1 MSGFF
6 IFVLSMSCEKFNEL
20 IECVNAEVDK
30 TVKEYEVIRAG
41 YLLYEPWMNALNE
54 SIPEG
59 DFTPQL
65 HNASGLYVDFPFR
78 SKRDNLGIN
87 IGIQL
92 KIGRDGKP
100 KAAFS
105 TTSTH
110 LITFPGKTKISKY
123 NIISTYPELIKYY
136 DLIHKESVINKEMF
150 FQVKTFFDVE
160 PLIKYLKII
169 KESVKNE
176 NYALLK
182 AYFDD
187 ERTERALREI
197 TDC

>member
-20 IECVNAEVDK
+20 IECVNAEIDK
-30 TVKEYEVIRAG
+30 TVKEYEEIRSG

-59 DFTPQL
+59 DFTPQFC
-65 HNASGLYVDFPFR
+65 NACELYVDFPFR
-78 SKRDNLGIN
+78 SRRDNLGISV
-87 IGIQL
+87 GIQL
-92 KIGRDGKP
+92 KIGQNGEP
-100 KAAFS
+100 NATFS
-105 TTSTH
+105 TGTH
-110 LITFPGKTKISKY
+110 LITFPSKTRISKY
-123 NIISTYPELIKYY
+123 NIMCTYPELIKYY
-136 DLIHKESVINKEMF
+136 DLILKESVINKEMF
-150 FQVKTFFDVE
+150 FQVKTFFDVG
-160 PLIKYLKII
+160 PLVKYLKII

-187 ERTERALREI
+187 ERTERALKEI

>member
-1 MSGFF
+1 
-6 IFVLSMSCEKFNEL
+6 MSCEKFNEL
-20 IECVNAEVDK
+20 IECVNAEIDK
-30 TVKEYEVIRAG
+30 TVKEYEEIRSG
-41 YLLYEPWMNALNE
+41 YLLYEPWMNALND

-65 HNASGLYVDFPFR
+65 HNDSGLYVDFPFR
-78 SKRDNLGIN
+78 SRRDNLGISV
-87 IGIQL
+87 GIQL

-105 TTSTH
+105 NGTH
-110 LITFPGKTKISKY
+110 LITFPSKTRISKY
-123 NIISTYPELIKYY
+123 NIICTYPELIKYY
-136 DLIHKESVINKEMF
+136 DLILKESVINKEIY

-160 PLIKYLKII
+160 PLVEYLKII

-187 ERTERALREI
+187 ERTKKALMEI

>member
-20 IECVNAEVDK
+20 IECVNVEIDK
-30 TVKEYEVIRAG
+30 TVKEYEEIRSG

-59 DFTPQL
+59 VFTPQFC
-65 HNASGLYVDFPFR
+65 NACELYVDFPFR
-78 SKRDNLGIN
+78 SRRDNLGISV
-87 IGIQL
+87 GIQL

-105 TTSTH
+105 NGTH
-110 LITFPGKTKISKY
+110 LITFPSKTRISKY
-123 NIISTYPELIKYY
+123 NIICTYPELIKYY
-136 DLIHKESVINKEMF
+136 DLILKESVINKEMF
-150 FQVKTFFDVE
+150 FQLKTFFDVE
-160 PLIKYLKII
+160 PLVKYLKII

-187 ERTERALREI
+187 ERTERALKEI

>member
-1 MSGFF
+1 
-6 IFVLSMSCEKFNEL
+6 MSCEKFNEL
-20 IECVNAEVDK
+20 IECVNAEIDK
-30 TVKEYEVIRAG
+30 TVKEYEEIRSG

-59 DFTPQL
+59 DFTPQFR
-65 HNASGLYVDFPFR
+65 NACGLYVDFPFR
-78 SKRDNLGIN
+78 SRRDNLGISV
-87 IGIQL
+87 GIQL

-105 TTSTH
+105 NGTH
-110 LITFPGKTKISKY
+110 LITFPSKTRISKY
-123 NIISTYPELIKYY
+123 NIICTYPELIKYY
-136 DLIHKESVINKEMF
+136 DLILKESVINKEIY

-160 PLIKYLKII
+160 PLIEYLKII

-176 NYALLK
+176 NYVLLK

-187 ERTERALREI
+187 ERTKKALMEI

>member
-1 MSGFF
+1 
-6 IFVLSMSCEKFNEL
+6 MSCEKFNEL
-20 IECVNAEVDK
+20 IECVNAEIDK
-30 TVKEYEVIRAG
+30 TVKEYEEIRSG
-41 YLLYEPWMNALNE
+41 YLLYEPWMNALND

-65 HNASGLYVDFPFR
+65 RNACGLYVDFPFR
-78 SKRDNLGIN
+78 SRRDSLGISV
-87 IGIQL
+87 GIQL

-100 KAAFS
+100 KAVFS
-105 TTSTH
+105 TGTH
-110 LITFPGKTKISKY
+110 LITFPSKTRISKY
-123 NIISTYPELIKYY
+123 NIICTYPELIKYY

-160 PLIKYLKII
+160 SLVKYLKII

>member
-1 MSGFF
+1 
-6 IFVLSMSCEKFNEL
+6 MSCEKFNEL
-20 IECVNAEVDK
+20 IECVNAEIDK
-30 TVKEYEVIRAG
+30 TVKEYEEIRSG

-59 DFTPQL
+59 DFTPQFC
-65 HNASGLYVDFPFR
+65 NACELYVDFPFR
-78 SKRDNLGIN
+78 SRRDNLGISV
-87 IGIQL
+87 GIQL

-105 TTSTH
+105 NGTH
-110 LITFPGKTKISKY
+110 LITFPSKTRISKY
-123 NIISTYPELIKYY
+123 NIICTYPELIKYY
-136 DLIHKESVINKEMF
+136 DLILKESVINKEMF

-160 PLIKYLKII
+160 PLVKYLKII

-187 ERTERALREI
+187 ERTEKALSEI

>member
-20 IECVNAEVDK
+20 IECVNAEIDK
-30 TVKEYEVIRAG
+30 TVKEYEEIRSG

-65 HNASGLYVDFPFR
+65 YNASGLYVDFPFR
-78 SKRDNLGIN
+78 SRRDNLGISV
-87 IGIQL
+87 GIQL

-105 TTSTH
+105 NGTH
-110 LITFPGKTKISKY
+110 LITFPSKTRISKY
-123 NIISTYPELIKYY
+123 NIICTYPELIKYY

-160 PLIKYLKII
+160 PLVKYLKII

>member
-1 MSGFF
+1 
-6 IFVLSMSCEKFNEL
+6 MSCEKFNEL
-20 IECVNAEVDK
+20 IECVNAEIDK
-30 TVKEYEVIRAG
+30 TVKEYEEIRAG

-65 HNASGLYVDFPFR
+65 HNDSGLYVDFPFR
-78 SKRDNLGIN
+78 SRRDNLGISV
-87 IGIQL
+87 GIQL
-92 KIGRDGKP
+92 KIGPDGKP
-100 KAAFS
+100 KATFS
-105 TTSTH
+105 NSTH
-110 LITFPGKTKISKY
+110 LITFPSKTRISKY
-123 NIISTYPELIKYY
+123 NIIRTYPELNKYY
-136 DLIHKESVINKEMF
+136 DLIFKESVINKEIY
-150 FQVKTFFDVE
+150 FQSKTFFDVE
-160 PLIKYLKII
+160 PLIEYLKII

-187 ERTERALREI
+187 ERTKKALMEI

>member
-30 TVKEYEVIRAG
+30 TVKEYEEIRAG

-65 HNASGLYVDFPFR
+65 RHASGLYVDFPFR

-87 IGIQL
+87 VGIQL

-105 TTSTH
+105 NGTH
-110 LITFPGKTKISKY
+110 LITFPSKTRISKY
-123 NIISTYPELIKYY
+123 NIICTYPELIKYY
-136 DLIHKESVINKEMF
+136 DLILKESVINKDMF

-187 ERTERALREI
+187 ERTEKALSEI

>member
-1 MSGFF
+1 
-6 IFVLSMSCEKFNEL
+6 MSCEKFNEL
-20 IECVNAEVDK
+20 IDCVNAEVDK
-30 TVKEYEVIRAG
+30 TVKEYEEIRAG
-41 YLLYEPWMNALNE
+41 YLLYEPWMNALND

-65 HNASGLYVDFPFR
+65 RNACGLYVDFPFR
-78 SKRDNLGIN
+78 SRRDNFGISV
-87 IGIQL
+87 GIQL
-92 KIGRDGKP
+92 KIGPDGKP
-100 KAAFS
+100 KAVFS
-105 TTSTH
+105 NSTH
-110 LITFPGKTKISKY
+110 LITFPSKTRISKY
-123 NIISTYPELIKYY
+123 NIICTYPELIRYY
-136 DLIHKESVINKEMF
+136 DLICKESVINKEMF

-160 PLIKYLKII
+160 PLVKYLKII

-187 ERTERALREI
+187 ERTERTLKEI

>member
-1 MSGFF
+1 
-6 IFVLSMSCEKFNEL
+6 MSCEKFNEL
-20 IECVNAEVDK
+20 IECVNAEIDK
-30 TVKEYEVIRAG
+30 TVKEYEEIRAG
-41 YLLYEPWMNALNE
+41 YLLYEPWMNALND

-65 HNASGLYVDFPFR
+65 HNDSGLYVDFPFR
-78 SKRDNLGIN
+78 SRRDNLGISV
-87 IGIQL
+87 GIQL

-105 TTSTH
+105 NSTH
-110 LITFPGKTKISKY
+110 LITFPSKTRISKY
-123 NIISTYPELIKYY
+123 NIICTYPELIRYY
-136 DLIHKESVINKEMF
+136 DLIFKESVINKEIY
-150 FQVKTFFDVE
+150 FQAKTFFDVE
-160 PLIKYLKII
+160 PLIEYLKII

-187 ERTERALREI
+187 ERTEKTLREI

>member
-1 MSGFF
+1 
-6 IFVLSMSCEKFNEL
+6 MSCEKFNEL
-20 IECVNAEVDK
+20 IEYVNAEIDK
-30 TVKEYEVIRAG
+30 TVKEYEEIRSG

-65 HNASGLYVDFPFR
+65 YNASGLYVDFPFQSR
-78 SKRDNLGIN
+78 RDNLGISV
-87 IGIQL
+87 GIQL

-100 KAAFS
+100 KATFS
-105 TTSTH
+105 NGTH
-110 LITFPGKTKISKY
+110 LITFPSKTRISKY
-123 NIISTYPELIKYY
+123 NIRSTYPELIKYY
-136 DLIHKESVINKEMF
+136 DLILKESVINKAMH

-187 ERTERALREI
+187 ERTEKALREI
-197 TDC
+197 TDY